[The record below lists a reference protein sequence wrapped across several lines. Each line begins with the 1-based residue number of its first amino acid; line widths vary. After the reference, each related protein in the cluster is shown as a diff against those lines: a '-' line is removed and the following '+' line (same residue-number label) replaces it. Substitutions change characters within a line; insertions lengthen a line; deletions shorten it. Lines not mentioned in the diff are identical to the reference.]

1 MSRLRILAVSVL
13 TVAMLAT
20 SIGPAAAIGLGIS
33 ISLPEVDLA
42 VDLDGLDISLGLDLS
57 AEELAWGGGGPT
69 ATMAHVAEAIGA
81 DDLHTNGIT
90 GQGVGI
96 AIIDTGVADVAGLED
111 TLRGPDLS
119 LDAPVEGHYGVD
131 DYGHGTHLAG
141 LIASDRPDARGI
153 APDASLLS
161 LKVGAG
167 NGAVD
172 VSQRVAAI
180 DWVVQHRDEHVIRV
194 LVLSYGTDG
203 TQDPQ
208 LDPLSHAVEV
218 AWDHGIAVVVAVGNH
233 GQSSDPVVNP
243 ATNPNV
249 IAVGAV
255 DTRATTTT
263 LDDRVPAFSAPGTP
277 ERRPDVFAPGVGI
290 ESLGAPGGY
299 LDQTYP
305 AARRDSQ
312 LFRGNGSSQAA
323 AIVGGAAALLLQARP
338 DLSPDDVKAVLARS
352 ATRLDNML
360 TGQGVID
367 LPRAVATPAVLTGQD
382 HPASTGTGSLEG
394 ARGSTHLGEADDLLA
409 GEVDVFGQPFD
420 SSAWAQAATAGTSWQ
435 DGVWNGTRWAGT
447 DWADGRLAAVPWD
460 GSTWNGW
467 SWHGWSWHG
476 WSWHGWSWHGW
487 SWHAQGWE

>member
-172 VSQRVAAI
+172 VSQTVAAI
-180 DWVVQHRDEHVIRV
+180 DWVVQHRDEHDIRV
-194 LVLSYGTDG
+194 LVLAYGTDG

-233 GQSSDPVVNP
+233 GESSDPVVNP

-255 DTRATTTT
+255 DTHGSTRYSHWNPLSFSARGDGHRNPDILAPGSSLASLRVPGSF
-263 LDDRVPAFSAPGTP
+263 LDQAYGDTAVVHAGYCGTVAGKKAFLDRVNKMDRLEMFSRHFGSNHGNWYNQHMRYKETKAERDGCDVHGRTQFRTCGKAPWDGACK
-277 ERRPDVFAPGVGI
+277 DVWA
-290 ESLGAPGGY
+290 E
-299 LDQTYP
+299 D
-305 AARRDSQ
+305 
-312 LFRGNGSSQAA
+312 
-323 AIVGGAAALLLQARP
+323 
-338 DLSPDDVKAVLARS
+338 
-352 ATRLDNML
+352 
-360 TGQGVID
+360 
-367 LPRAVATPAVLTGQD
+367 
-382 HPASTGTGSLEG
+382 
-394 ARGSTHLGEADDLLA
+394 ADDLPELP
-409 GEVDVFGQPFD
+409 VPP
-420 SSAWAQAATAGTSWQ
+420 AAEAAISEASRDAITIEEAADIETTVMGISEIRKAAGTS
-435 DGVWNGTRWAGT
+435 
-447 DWADGRLAAVPWD
+447 AAQI
-460 GSTWNGW
+460 
-467 SWHGWSWHG
+467 
-476 WSWHGWSWHGW
+476 
-487 SWHAQGWE
+487 A